1 MSLILEGGVPGSVCV
16 ALSSIFTI
24 NLQLGQYLSLG
35 AVHVFPIVLIFI
47 NIQAQLGSPKTE
59 TTLLSMSVAFS
70 PFFIGFI
77 SGHPQSSS
85 IWPKLSLCFLI
96 PYFDD
101 ALYTLLWFTCKA
113 VPHFRILSVLSIL
126 ESLEPDLIS
135 TRKHCRKQPSTPVRG
150 PIEDSGR
157 I

>member
-1 MSLILEGGVPGSVCV
+1 MI
-16 ALSSIFTI
+16 
-24 NLQLGQYLSLG
+24 
-35 AVHVFPIVLIFI
+35 
-47 NIQAQLGSPKTE
+47 
-59 TTLLSMSVAFS
+59 TLLSMPVAFS

-77 SGHPQSSS
+77 SRHPQSSS
-85 IWPKLSLCFLI
+85 IWPKLSLCFLV

-126 ESLEPDLIS
+126 ESLEPGFDLIC

-150 PIEDSGR
+150 AHRRFWQDLIKHGKISCKYGEIKDSNR
-157 I
+157 F